1 MKVKIIPVSAIRKQ
15 KSYVLKERE
24 LQMEKKPHYLRSRY
38 CAFHYHSTHMI
49 RSRRQMV
56 GLNMK

>member
-24 LQMEKKPHYLRSRY
+24 LQMEKKKN
-38 CAFHYHSTHMI
+38 I
-49 RSRRQMV
+49 I
-56 GLNMK
+56 